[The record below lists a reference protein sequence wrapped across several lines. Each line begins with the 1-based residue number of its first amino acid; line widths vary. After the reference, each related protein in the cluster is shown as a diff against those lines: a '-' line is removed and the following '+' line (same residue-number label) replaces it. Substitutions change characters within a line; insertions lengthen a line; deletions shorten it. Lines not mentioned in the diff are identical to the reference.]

1 MVLYKFYTNGVKTAA
16 MTGRYKAED
25 EVVLFTRYTSKT
37 HVKELRIRGEI
48 LR

>member
-25 EVVLFTRYTSKT
+25 DLVSFTRYASKNMF
-37 HVKELRIRGEI
+37 RSS
-48 LR
+48 